1 MAGFRIEREAIFS
14 LMLTILNTIFYYYC
28 LRINPISLFMMF
40 YSHFIGT
47 LSFISRDMV
56 VFYGGV
62 VDEGRS
68 QLLLSPPPLLLPS
81 DPPQITLHAHS
92 FLILWL

>member
-28 LRINPISLFMMF
+28 LRIHPISLFMMF

-47 LSFISRDMV
+47 LSFISRDMD
-56 VFYGGV
+56 VF
-62 VDEGRS
+62 
-68 QLLLSPPPLLLPS
+68 
-81 DPPQITLHAHS
+81 
-92 FLILWL
+92 